1 MTPAAIEALA
11 AIIGMTSIGIIVL
24 VGLKMRFNHKFRM
37 RERPG
42 GEDAERL
49 TEAVEQLHD
58 EIRLMREEFAD
69 LDERVD
75 FTERMLSQG
84 RAKNAIG
91 PRESTPPV

>member
-1 MTPAAIEALA
+1 MPTELIEVIAPVMVLTT
-11 AIIGMTSIGIIVL
+11 IGTIFLIGM
-24 VGLKMRFNHKFRM
+24 KMRFNHKFRM

-42 GEDAERL
+42 GEDTERL

-58 EIRLMREEFAD
+58 EMRLMREEFAD

-84 RAKNAIG
+84 KSRDAIA
-91 PRESTPPV
+91 PPETTPV

>member
-1 MTPAAIEALA
+1 MPPDVLGGLIGVIGATSAGV
-11 AIIGMTSIGIIVL
+11 IIL

-37 RERPG
+37 RETPG
-42 GEDAERL
+42 GEVTERL

-84 RAKNAIG
+84 KSRDAIA
-91 PRESTPPV
+91 PRETTPA

>member
-1 MTPAAIEALA
+1 MTPDAIEALA
-11 AIIGMTSIGIIVL
+11 AIIGTTSLGIILL

-37 RERPG
+37 REKPG
-42 GEDAERL
+42 GVDTERL

-84 RAKNAIG
+84 KSRDAIA
-91 PRESTPPV
+91 PPETTPV

>member
-1 MTPAAIEALA
+1 MTPDAIEALA

-75 FTERMLSQG
+75 FAERMLSTG
-84 RAKNAIG
+84 K
-91 PRESTPPV
+91 PRKALGEQASTPT

>member
-42 GEDAERL
+42 GEDTERL
-49 TEAVEQLHD
+49 TEAVEQLTD
-58 EIRLMREEFAD
+58 EVRLMREEFAD

-84 RAKNAIG
+84 RAKNAIA
-91 PRESTPPV
+91 PPETTPV

>member
-11 AIIGMTSIGIIVL
+11 AIIGTTSIGIIVL

-37 RERPG
+37 RERLG
-42 GEDAERL
+42 GEDTERL
-49 TEAVEQLHD
+49 AEAVEQLHD
-58 EIRLMREEFAD
+58 EVRLMREEFAD

-84 RAKNAIG
+84 KSRGVIA
-91 PRESTPPV
+91 PPETTPV

>member
-1 MTPAAIEALA
+1 MPPAVIEALA
-11 AIIGMTSIGIIVL
+11 TIIGMTSIGIIVL
-24 VGLKMRFNHKFRM
+24 VGMKMRFNHKLRM
-37 RERPG
+37 RETPA
-42 GEDAERL
+42 GENERL

-84 RAKNAIG
+84 KSRDAIA
-91 PRESTPPV
+91 PPETTPV